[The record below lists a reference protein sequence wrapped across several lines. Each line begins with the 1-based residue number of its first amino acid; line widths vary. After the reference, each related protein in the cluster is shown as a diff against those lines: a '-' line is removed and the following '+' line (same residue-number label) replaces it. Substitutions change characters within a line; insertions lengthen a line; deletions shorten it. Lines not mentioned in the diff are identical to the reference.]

1 MRKCPHC
8 PAEYTSPVNLRAH
21 QLAKHGMPR
30 DPNMAAALTTAELLE
45 ELERR
50 MIDWPPVMG
59 VVRAFVNGAVRG
71 LLEAQYDDRVDP
83 SVVEALNRVGVPHR

>member
-1 MRKCPHC
+1 MHKCPHC

-30 DPNMAAALTTAELLE
+30 DPGMAAAITTTELLE

-50 MIDWPPVMG
+50 MVDWPPAMG
-59 VVRAFVNGAVRG
+59 VARAFVAGAVRG
-71 LLEAQYDDRVDP
+71 LLEVQHDDRVDP
-83 SVVEALNRVGVPHR
+83 AVLEALNRVGVPRR